1 MACDAAASLPCISLP
16 LSSRSSSLDLC
27 LLGHDMQIFAR
38 HAALHCSGQEQRERE
53 KVRND
58 FIYAAVSPGS
68 WHNGPAG
75 HGIMS
80 VNICILVGV
89 DRQRYRER

>member
-1 MACDAAASLPCISLP
+1 MRRHLYLVSLSLSLLALLLSISTYLGMICKYLQDTLRCIV
-16 LSSRSSSLDLC
+16 R
-27 LLGHDMQIFAR
+27 AKN
-38 HAALHCSGQEQRERE
+38 RERE

-68 WHNGPAG
+68 WHNGLAG